1 MFRLSTAV
9 SAAPPRRWRAGSS
22 RRPHSLFDKPLER
35 RWEAFLRPVLR
46 VSKNGAEYVL
56 RPAGRAPITRALFV
70 GTGDIQP
77 VVWPV
82 SVDCSAP
89 SSAIARDARS
99 RSKTAA
105 ITPHT
110 RATTNAIQEKRVS
123 QRSAA
128 RPA

>member
-1 MFRLSTAV
+1 MFRLSTTV
-9 SAAPPRRWRAGSS
+9 SAAPPKRWRAGSS
-22 RRPHSLFDKPLER
+22 RRPHGLSDKPLER
-35 RWEAFLRPVLR
+35 RCEAFLRPVLR

-82 SVDCSAP
+82 SLERSAP
-89 SSAIARDARS
+89 SSAIARDTRS
-99 RSKTAA
+99 RSRTAA
-105 ITPHT
+105 VIPHT
-110 RATTNAIQEKRVS
+110 IATTKAIHDKSVS

-128 RPA
+128 TPA